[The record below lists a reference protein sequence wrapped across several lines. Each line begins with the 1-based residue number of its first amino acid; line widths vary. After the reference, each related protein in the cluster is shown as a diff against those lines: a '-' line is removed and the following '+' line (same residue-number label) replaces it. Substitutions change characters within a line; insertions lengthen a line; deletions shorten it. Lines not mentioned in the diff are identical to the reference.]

1 MKAKSG
7 QIVLYLVLVLVA
19 ITFLAVMNVSAY
31 LGVSAKNKT
40 MNAGDAAALAV
51 AKYQGEL
58 LNKIGSLNIE
68 HLKAAIEND
77 EEKCNSIMKEVR
89 ETCFLAPLEGIRL
102 GNEAAKA
109 NGIEI
114 DDRMGQIL
122 KQHANDIRV
131 HYAVTPELYPPLWE
145 GAWEEYALRLELA
158 IASGVYAGPDNID
171 FVDAAGGHLLM
182 VEQFY
187 NAIAGRN
194 WCWFHFNA
202 PGILGTYSSY
212 QSWDPLPF
220 ADPEKRRQRCA
231 NSEVYSLNL
240 NPRTGSAVDLLGT
253 NLIMRLTGST
263 IEELQNSY
271 IITNQ
276 SQVWYFYGDMWRKWW
291 EMDPDGEWQFPVVG
305 PPKKE
310 FDVRGAAAVCRVTKL
325 IPDVISDSKG
335 QKSVWSAAAKPF
347 GTVENLDGETDV
359 VTALRNFVVPS
370 FTDAKL
376 VPLDAV
382 GGKDLS
388 TADPD
393 WMLHVREHLPKY
405 LDDGPGTLPSCY
417 YCSQL
422 KLWERDYFRQS
433 GRRWLKYNSDTCI
446 RSHGPGPAHGG
457 TPHGH

>member
-1 MKAKSG
+1 
-7 QIVLYLVLVLVA
+7 
-19 ITFLAVMNVSAY
+19 
-31 LGVSAKNKT
+31 
-40 MNAGDAAALAV
+40 
-51 AKYQGEL
+51 
-58 LNKIGSLNIE
+58 
-68 HLKAAIEND
+68 
-77 EEKCNSIMKEVR
+77 
-89 ETCFLAPLEGIRL
+89 
-102 GNEAAKA
+102 
-109 NGIEI
+109 
-114 DDRMGQIL
+114 
-122 KQHANDIRV
+122 
-131 HYAVTPELYPPLWE
+131 
-145 GAWEEYALRLELA
+145 
-158 IASGVYAGPDNID
+158 
-171 FVDAAGGHLLM
+171 
-182 VEQFY
+182 
-187 NAIAGRN
+187 
-194 WCWFHFNA
+194 
-202 PGILGTYSSY
+202 
-212 QSWDPLPF
+212 
-220 ADPEKRRQRCA
+220 
-231 NSEVYSLNL
+231 
-240 NPRTGSAVDLLGT
+240 
-253 NLIMRLTGST
+253 
-263 IEELQNSY
+263 
-271 IITNQ
+271 
-276 SQVWYFYGDMWRKWW
+276 
-291 EMDPDGEWQFPVVG
+291 VVG

-310 FDVRGAAAVCRVTKL
+310 YDVRGAAAVCRVTKL